1 MNLFKKL
8 DLFSYKANFTFNDEG
23 DKGYKTIAGGILST
37 ISLLISMLFSIY
49 FLLRFIKKDD
59 VQ

>member
-37 ISLLISMLFSIY
+37 I
-49 FLLRFIKKDD
+49 
-59 VQ
+59 